1 LTSVLSF
8 GLWVADITY
17 VIQHSDQGRQY
28 TAVAFGKRCREA
40 GIRPPMGSVH
50 DAYATRAVF
59 EQSGDVEKS
68 LDVGDAREVQI
79 PAIVLRRAREG
90 LLQVVVALRALEG
103 LACYLESSYRRC
115 G

>member
-40 GIRPPMGSVH
+40 GVRPSMGWV
-50 DAYATRAVF
+50 DGAYAQRAVSLNNPATSGNPSMSTTRA
-59 EQSGDVEKS
+59 K
-68 LDVGDAREVQI
+68 
-79 PAIVLRRAREG
+79 
-90 LLQVVVALRALEG
+90 
-103 LACYLESSYRRC
+103 
-115 G
+115 